1 MYSVCSG
8 CVLIEMGIRTEDVG
22 AVDAAVVVSLAKSLA
37 LTLNLLLDADII
49 FPSVGWVCFI
59 SPI

>member
-49 FPSVGWVCFI
+49 FPSVG
-59 SPI
+59 